1 LKNKVQS
8 LLFNLKKTKAMKTK
22 TSSTIKAFIAIF
34 ILISIVA
41 VSCKKDKTT
50 TNNTPYT
57 LSGNASGSQVVPSV
71 TGNGTGTF
79 TGSYNPA
86 NNTMTYTTNWSN
98 LTGAPTS
105 GGFYN
110 GASGSAGTAV
120 GTPWTMGTDWT
131 GTGTYSGTMQ
141 LTPAQATQLTGG
153 NWYYSMG
160 TATNANGEIRGQ
172 ISATR

>member
-1 LKNKVQS
+1 
-8 LLFNLKKTKAMKTK
+8 MKTT
-22 TSSTIKAFIAIF
+22 TSFISKSLIAVTF
-34 ILISIVA
+34 ILFTVF
-41 VSCKKDKTT
+41 VFSCKKNKTT
-50 TNNTPYT
+50 TDNTPYT

-79 TGSYNPA
+79 SGTYNPA
-86 NNTMTYTTNWSN
+86 NQTMTYTTNWSN

-105 GGFYN
+105 GGFYT
-110 GASGSAGTAV
+110 GASGAAGTAV

-141 LTPAQATQLTGG
+141 LTPEQANQLIAG

-160 TATNANGEIRGQ
+160 TAANSGGEIRGQ

>member
-1 LKNKVQS
+1 
-8 LLFNLKKTKAMKTK
+8 MKTK
-22 TSSTIKAFIAIF
+22 SGLITKFLIGGTF
-34 ILISIVA
+34 ILFTVLA
-41 VSCKKDKTT
+41 FSCKKNKTT

-57 LSGNASGSQVVPSV
+57 LSGAASGSQMVPSV

-79 TGSYNPA
+79 NGTYNPA
-86 NNTMTYTTNWSN
+86 NNTMTYTVNWNN

-110 GASGSAGTAV
+110 GASGVAGTAV
-120 GTPWTMGTDWT
+120 GTPWTMGSDWT

-141 LTPAQATQLTGG
+141 LTPDQASQLTSG

-160 TATNANGEIRGQ
+160 TAANATGEIRGQ